1 MNKKKLFITIAL
13 LAVVVSAI
21 VLFGAC
27 EMISENPDPD
37 AMGISGME
45 GGERLV
51 TGLLVAAMGLIVV
64 FVVLIVL
71 IFLIKLF

>member
-1 MNKKKLFITIAL
+1 MNKKKLFITLAL

-45 GGERLV
+45 GN
-51 TGLLVAAMGLIVV
+51 
-64 FVVLIVL
+64 
-71 IFLIKLF
+71 